1 MKGSEKRGWF
11 WHWGLKMYQF
21 RWFVAAFWIL
31 LFIVSASYAQKL
43 PERLKD
49 SGLTPKG
56 SDSDRGF
63 SLMQKK
69 LGTAL
74 SSIDIVYTSNKFD
87 LTRPKLKAVIL
98 HSLEPLAKKDYIKSI
113 KFNQTDRLN
122 NKTGIQ
128 AVRVELKLKSSEALN
143 HFPEIRKLITEPE
156 GMKTYVDG
164 DTATL
169 YDIQRATKQDMHHSE
184 MIGLPVAL
192 LVLLFIF
199 GSVGAALLPLVIGI
213 MSVSLTLGMTYFLT
227 GSFSLSNFL
236 PNIVM
241 MLGLAIGVDYA
252 LFLVSRFREEL
263 RRGNEVRDAVAAS
276 AQTAGK
282 SVFFSGLAVLIGL
295 LGMLFIKLPIIYSL
309 CLGGVLVVLSAVLL
323 SCTLLPAL
331 LGIFGR
337 NINALK
343 LFPRTQKKLEG
354 STIWEKIANAV
365 MKHPAILAIIISTLL
380 LSLMFPITRM
390 RIGVPTA
397 DVLPPAFES
406 RMGSDILKNNYD
418 KRRSSPI
425 FIVLKTKDK
434 VSDESSIR
442 TIQSFENK
450 IRRISGVMDVNS
462 FIDALGKHSPEETA
476 ILISLAATKAEMEKE
491 NLVKGHYAL
500 LKVVPKSDP
509 GTREA
514 ADLVKRIRNVKIN
527 QAERFVTGQTAIRVD
542 MLDRIFLGL
551 PYLMGFIIAVT
562 YLILLFAFKSVLI
575 PLKAVAMNILSLGA
589 SLGIVVI
596 IFQYGWLADD
606 LRITSTGYVSI
617 IMPVTIFCIVFGI
630 SMDYEVFL
638 ISRIKEE
645 YDRTGDNNR
654 STAVGLQKTG
664 SLISSAAFILMVVV
678 GSFIF
683 TNIEITKALGV
694 GLFCAI
700 FIDATLIRII
710 VVPALMK
717 LLGPANW
724 WAPKWIGGRS

>member
-1 MKGSEKRGWF
+1 MKESEKKGWF
-11 WHWGLKMYQF
+11 WYWGMKMYQF

-31 LFIVSASYAQKL
+31 LFIVSAAFAQKL

-49 SGLTPKG
+49 SGLTPRG
-56 SDSDRGF
+56 SESDRGF

-69 LGTAL
+69 LGTAP
-74 SSIDIVYTSNKFD
+74 SSIQIAYTSKNLN
-87 LTRPKLKAVIL
+87 LTSEKQKNAILQSLLPLK
-98 HSLEPLAKKDYIKSI
+98 KKDYVERIY
-113 KFNQTDRLN
+113 FNQTARFTHG
-122 NKTGIQ
+122 KGVQSVI
-128 AVRVELKLKSSEALN
+128 VELKLKSSNALN
-143 HFPEIRKLITEPE
+143 HFPEIKSLIGKPS
-156 GMKTYVDG
+156 GMETYIDG

-192 LVLLFIF
+192 MVLLFIF
-199 GSVGAALLPLVIGI
+199 GTVWAALIPLVIGI
-213 MSVSLTLGMTYFLT
+213 MSVSLSLGLIYYI
-227 GSFSLSNFL
+227 SASYSLSNFL

-263 RRGNEVRDAVAAS
+263 RRGSNVPDAVAMA
-276 AQTAGK
+276 ANTAGK
-282 SVFFSGLAVLIGL
+282 SVFFSGFTVLIGMF
-295 LGMLFIKLPIIYSL
+295 GMLFIKLPIIYSL
-309 CLGGVLVVLSAVLL
+309 CLGGVLVVFSAVIL

-331 LGIFGR
+331 LGIFGPH
-337 NINALK
+337 INSLRV
-343 LFPRTQKKLEG
+343 FPRTQKKLES
-354 STIWEKIANAV
+354 STIWEGIAKAV
-365 MKHPAILAIIISTLL
+365 MKRPALLAIIISILL
-380 LSLMFPITRM
+380 LSLMLPITRM

-397 DVLPPAFES
+397 DVLPPSFES
-406 RMGSDILKNNYD
+406 RMGSDILKSNFD

-425 FIVLKTKDK
+425 FIILKTNDRIKD
-434 VSDESSIR
+434 EGTIG
-442 TIQSFENK
+442 TIQSYENK
-450 IRRISGVMDVNS
+450 FRRISGVMDVSS
-462 FIDALGKHSPEETA
+462 FIDVLGNHSPKETA
-476 ILISLAATKAEMEKE
+476 ILLSLAAYKEQMEKE
-491 NLVKGHYAL
+491 KLVKGNYTL

-509 GTREA
+509 GTANA
-514 ADLVKRIRNVKIN
+514 ANLVKKIRKVKLEK
-527 QAERFVTGQTAIRVD
+527 AERYVTGQTALRVD
-542 MLDRIFLGL
+542 MLDRIFTGF
-551 PYLMGFIIAVT
+551 PYLMGFIITVT

-575 PLKAVAMNILSLGA
+575 LLKAVLMNILSLGA

-596 IFQYGWLADD
+596 IFQYGWFAEY

-645 YDRTGDNNR
+645 YDQTGDNNR

-664 SLISSAAFILMVVV
+664 GLISSAALILMVVV

-683 TNIEITKALGV
+683 TNLEITKALGV

-717 LLGPANW
+717 LLGPINW
-724 WAPKWIGGRS
+724 WAPKWMGGR

>member
-1 MKGSEKRGWF
+1 MKESEKKGWF
-11 WHWGLKMYQF
+11 WYWGLKIYQF

-31 LFIVSASYAQKL
+31 LFIVSAAYAQKL
-43 PERLKD
+43 PDRLKD
-49 SGLTPKG
+49 SGLTPRG
-56 SDSDRGF
+56 SESDRGF

-69 LGTAL
+69 LGTAP
-74 SSIDIVYTSNKFD
+74 SSIHIVYSSKNLD
-87 LTRPKLKAVIL
+87 LTSEKQKNAILQSLNPLK
-98 HSLEPLAKKDYIKSI
+98 KKDYVERIQL
-113 KFNQTDRLN
+113 NQTSRLHYE
-122 NKTGIQ
+122 KGIQ
-128 AVRVELKLKSSEALN
+128 LVVVELNLKSSDALN
-143 HFPEIRKLITEPE
+143 HFPEIRKLIVKPP

-199 GSVGAALLPLVIGI
+199 GTVWAALIPLIIGM
-213 MSVSLTLGMTYFLT
+213 MSVSLTLGMTYFL
-227 GSFSLSNFL
+227 SDFYSLSNFL

-263 RRGNEVRDAVAAS
+263 RLGNEVPNAVAMA

-282 SVFFSGLAVLIGL
+282 SVFFSGFAVLIGMF
-295 LGMLFIKLPIIYSL
+295 GMLFIKLPIIYSL
-309 CLGGVLVVLSAVLL
+309 CLGGVLVVFSAVTL

-337 NINALK
+337 HINSLK
-343 LFPRTQKKLEG
+343 VFPRTQKKWES
-354 STIWEKIANAV
+354 STVWERIANAV
-365 MKHPAILAIIISTLL
+365 MKRPAVLAIIISTLL
-380 LSLMFPITRM
+380 LSLMLPITRM

-397 DVLPPAFES
+397 DVLPPSFES
-406 RMGSDILKNNYD
+406 RMGSEILKNNYD
-418 KRRSSPI
+418 KRKSNPI

-434 VSDESSIR
+434 VEDESTIR
-442 TIQSFENK
+442 MIQSYENK
-450 IRRISGVMDVNS
+450 IRRTPGVMEVSS
-462 FIDALGKHSPEETA
+462 FIDALGKHSPKETS
-476 ILISLAATKAEMEKE
+476 ILLSLAATKEQMEKE
-491 NLVKGHYAL
+491 KLVKGNYTL
-500 LKVVPKSDP
+500 LKIVPKSDP
-509 GTREA
+509 GTAVA
-514 ADLVKRIRNVKIN
+514 ADLVKRMRKVKIN
-527 QAERFVTGQTAIRVD
+527 QAEHFVTGQTALRVD
-542 MLDRIFLGL
+542 MLDRIFSGL
-551 PYLMGFIIAVT
+551 PYLMWFIIAVT
-562 YLILLFAFKSVLI
+562 YLILLYAFKSVLI
-575 PLKAVAMNILSLGA
+575 PLKAVVMNILSLGA

-645 YDRTGDNNR
+645 YDQTGDNNR

-664 SLISSAAFILMVVV
+664 SLISSAALILMVVV

-724 WAPKWIGGRS
+724 WAPKWMWRRS